1 MKKIIYLLIFISYS
15 SFSQDYGNNQDVGK
29 LCAAIQA
36 NNFTTDSAADNAL
49 EQILEVIGASKNFVL
64 QPCSNINNALA
75 TSFNG
80 IRYIFYDRDFM
91 NTLNE
96 GNDEGNLFILAH
108 EVGHHINGHTVDW
121 LLHETANKTT
131 LSNRRKQEL
140 EADEF
145 AGFILARL
153 GGSISSINEVLVK
166 ISSNSDDSFS
176 THPSRDKRI
185 FAAIKG
191 FNKDSNNNSINN
203 PKESISQKS
212 KNINNEILFVGENSE
227 KRWEG
232 PVLTTPAY
240 SYTDSEPVPDS
251 EDESLYIV
259 SIAESK
265 EPYGVG
271 VMYYPDGDIYKGA
284 YYNGCPNG
292 YGEMTYASGNIY
304 KGQWL
309 NCKKNGKGKIIKPS
323 GVPVVTI
330 NGVEEGENHYN
341 SGYSNYESG
350 NYEEA
355 ILDFNKA
362 LKLEYNLEDIYYYL
376 GNCHYYSS
384 DYKNGIKYL
393 SLSNKT
399 RPFSY
404 SYYLIGIMQFDEK
417 NYEASINSIT
427 KSIELYDGDDKKFL
441 SKKHTMRARA
451 KYYKDDDNGALKD
464 LEKAIELNPN
474 DSFTFRFRAKVFN
487 YLENYN
493 AAIQD
498 ISKVIELDSESSDY
512 VLRGEN
518 YIKLNDYKKAIAD
531 FTKAIDMDPNL
542 IVCYN
547 KRGDAKYD
555 LKDYTGALADYTKAI
570 ELDPKEANYFKRRG
584 DAKNKLK
591 DYTGALAD
599 FTKAK
604 ELDPEEAIYLG
615 DRGRAKYN
623 LKDYTGALA
632 DYTKAIELDPEEAI
646 YLGDRANAK
655 YNLKDYTGAIKDYTK
670 AIELDPEEAIYLG
683 NRGRAKNE
691 LKDYTGAI
699 TDFTKA
705 IELDPEEA
713 SYFADRARMYYE
725 LKKYKLAKKSVT
737 KAIELEPSISFNYML
752 RAWHN
757 YKLGD
762 LISGCND
769 IKKAWKL
776 NPDGEY
782 EEIHQLVCN

>member
-1 MKKIIYLLIFISYS
+1 MKNLLYLLIFISYS

-49 EQILEVIGASKNFVL
+49 DQILAVIGASKNFVL

-121 LLHETANKTT
+121 LLYETANKTT

-203 PKESISQKS
+203 QKESISQKS

-227 KRWEG
+227 NRWEG
-232 PVLTTPAY
+232 PVLTTPATRETR
-240 SYTDSEPVPDS
+240 SHVTDEGTVGVMTTSTQE
-251 EDESLYIV
+251 I
-259 SIAESK
+259 K

-271 VMYYPDGDIYKGA
+271 VMYYSDGDIYKGA
-284 YYNGCPNG
+284 FYNGCPNG
-292 YGEMTYASGNIY
+292 FGEMTYASGEIY

-309 NCKKNGKGKIIKPS
+309 NCERNGKGKIIKPS
-323 GVPVVTI
+323 GVSVVTI

-341 SGYSNYESG
+341 SGISNYKSE

-362 LKLEYNLEDIYYYL
+362 LKLEYNLEDVYYYL
-376 GNCHYYSS
+376 GQCHYYVS
-384 DYKNGIKYL
+384 DSKNGIKYL
-393 SLSNKT
+393 SLSNKI
-399 RPFSY
+399 RPFSF
-404 SYYLIGIMQFDEK
+404 SYYLIGIMQFNEE
-417 NYEASINSIT
+417 NYKATIINVT
-427 KSIELYDGDDKKFL
+427 KSIELDDGDDKKFL
-441 SKKHTMRARA
+441 SKKYTLRARA

-464 LEKAIELNPN
+464 LEKAIELNPS
-474 DSFTFRFRAKVFN
+474 DSFIFRFRAKVFN

-493 AAIQD
+493 GAIQD
-498 ISKVIELDSESSDY
+498 ISKVIELDSKPSDY
-512 VLRGEN
+512 VLRAKN
-518 YIKLNDYKKAIAD
+518 YIKLNDYNKAILD
-531 FTKAIDMDPNL
+531 YSKAIELNPEEDSHY
-542 IVCYN
+542 VG
-547 KRGDAKYD
+547 RASAKKE
-555 LKDYTGALADYTKAI
+555 LKDYSGAIIDYTKAI
-570 ELDPKEANYFKRRG
+570 EINPTESKYYSARGVFK
-584 DAKNKLK
+584 
-591 DYTGALAD
+591 
-599 FTKAK
+599 F
-604 ELDPEEAIYLG
+604 
-615 DRGRAKYN
+615 N
-623 LKDYTGALA
+623 LKDYPSAILDFDRAIGLNPKEDFDYNNRAAAKYFLKDYSGAII
-632 DYTKAIELDPEEAI
+632 DYTKAIGLNPK
-646 YLGDRANAK
+646 AK
-655 YNLKDYTGAIKDYTK
+655 Y
-670 AIELDPEEAIYLG
+670 
-683 NRGRAKNE
+683 
-691 LKDYTGAI
+691 
-699 TDFTKA
+699 
-705 IELDPEEA
+705 
-713 SYFADRARMYYE
+713 FANRARMYYE
-725 LKKYKLAKKSVT
+725 LKNYRKAKENVT
-737 KAIELEPSISFNYML
+737 KAIELEPSRASNYFL

-762 LISGCND
+762 LISGCKD
-769 IKKAWKL
+769 IKEAWKL

-782 EEIHQLVCN
+782 EEIHKLVCN